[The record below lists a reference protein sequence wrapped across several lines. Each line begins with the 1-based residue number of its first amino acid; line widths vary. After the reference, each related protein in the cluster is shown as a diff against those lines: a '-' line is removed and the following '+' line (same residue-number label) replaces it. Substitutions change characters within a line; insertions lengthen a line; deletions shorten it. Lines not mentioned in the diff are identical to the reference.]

1 MLTDWNATTV
11 NAQSSEWAIARICN
25 IIKRNV
31 YCLRKY
37 LSLSKTIEK
46 LREKEKQT
54 E

>member
-1 MLTDWNATTV
+1 LAHG
-11 NAQSSEWAIARICN
+11 SGRIFKGGRRLEN

-46 LREKEKQT
+46 IREKEKQT